1 MFEKTKKFLGINQYT
16 EGDEN
21 FIRLMQLAREDENI
35 RERLL
40 SILAMQGQQRQTA
53 LNAILAAVKQN
64 GAPQEFVDA
73 VVVLRDE
80 EVAARALVVLK
91 GF

>member
-1 MFEKTKKFLGINQYT
+1 MFEKTKKFLGINQYS

>member
-1 MFEKTKKFLGINQYT
+1 
-16 EGDEN
+16 
-21 FIRLMQLAREDENI
+21 MQLAREDEDI